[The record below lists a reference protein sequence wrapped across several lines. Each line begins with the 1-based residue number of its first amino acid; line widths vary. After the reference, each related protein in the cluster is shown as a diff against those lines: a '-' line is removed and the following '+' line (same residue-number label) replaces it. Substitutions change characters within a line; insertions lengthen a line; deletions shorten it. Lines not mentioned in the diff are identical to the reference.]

1 VVKRLCLVAA
11 VALGACGS
19 FEDPQ
24 IILDLRYVAMTA
36 EPPEQVF
43 PLDLEN
49 PPDSIDDLEIEDFTV
64 CARVA
69 DPAVERRLDYVMR
82 VCGRTDSRR
91 CDDPERPSF
100 EVARGTIDDPETAS
114 EPQLAC
120 ATVPADAGFL
130 VVLQDALEDDP
141 LAGFSGIDVVVDIE
155 VTPADEGEAPIFGS
169 KRVRFA
175 AKIPEARLA
184 NTNPTVSSI
193 DIVVEG
199 GDPVPLPLG
208 RCADQDEPV
217 HIVRGEQLRLIP
229 VEPEGVREPYVVPTL
244 DGGERSFVETLRYGW
259 YATDGG
265 WTRGE
270 TGGERDAS
278 GRFPPLD
285 TKWEAPDDIEEPTE
299 VSLWM
304 VQHDERLGVA
314 WFESCVVVD
323 P

>member
-1 VVKRLCLVAA
+1 VVKALWIIAA
-11 VALGACGS
+11 LALGACGS

-24 IILDLRYVAMTA
+24 IILDLRFVAITA

-43 PLDLEN
+43 PLDLQN
-49 PPDSIDDLEIEDFTV
+49 PPDSIDDLEITDFTV
-64 CARVA
+64 CVRVA
-69 DPAVERRLDYVMR
+69 DPAVERRLEYVMR

-91 CDDPERPSF
+91 CDNPERPSF
-100 EVARGTIDDPETAS
+100 EVGRGTIDDPETAS

-130 VVLQDALEDDP
+130 VVLQDALELDP
-141 LAGFSGIDVVVDIE
+141 LAGFSGVDVQVDVEI
-155 VTPADEGEAPIFGS
+155 TPADGGEASIFGS

-175 AKIPEARLA
+175 AKIPEERIA

-193 DIVVEG
+193 DIVVEN

-217 HIVRGEQLRLIP
+217 RIAGGEQLRLIP

-244 DGGERSFVETLRYGW
+244 DGGVRSFVETLRYGW
-259 YATDGG
+259 FATDGS

-270 TGGERDAS
+270 TGGERDPS
-278 GRFPPLD
+278 GTFPPLD
-285 TKWEAPDDIEEPTE
+285 TKWNAPDDLDEPTE
-299 VSLWM
+299 VSMWM
-304 VQHDERLGVA
+304 LQHDERLGLA
-314 WFESCVVVD
+314 WFESCVLVE